1 MSIET
6 LSFVMIFCEGIC
18 IVTVRKDTRT
28 ICWMGTKMI
37 VSPGPRT
44 PSNFPR
50 RNTTPRSRQ
59 FNREQDVG
67 QLGFGVAAKPP
78 IGALGVEIVERD
90 VCSLMR
96 LGCRGDDAG
105 RRALLEPLEEE
116 LAEQKRR

>member
-28 ICWMGTKMI
+28 ICWMGTKMS

-50 RNTTPRSRQ
+50 RNTTPRSYCRST
-59 FNREQDVG
+59 RSE
-67 QLGFGVAAKPP
+67 P
-78 IGALGVEIVERD
+78 
-90 VCSLMR
+90 MR
-96 LGCRGDDAG
+96 
-105 RRALLEPLEEE
+105 
-116 LAEQKRR
+116 